1 MLMKSN
7 YFRNALN
14 QIQKTKS
21 PAVSTAGLFFL
32 VTIIF

>member
-1 MLMKSN
+1 MLMKSD

-21 PAVSTAGLFFL
+21 PAVSTAGLFL
-32 VTIIF
+32 SDYL